1 MRHITT
7 LLALSTLILAIT
19 TAYLYQQL
27 TAARDR
33 ALHEVAG
40 ANILRAQVTRLES
53 DREELESDLRAVRHT
68 STAGPTVAVEL
79 SGGPRATPQVLPA
92 AGMPRAPEMT
102 EEQRLAVTRRRYRSL
117 FRELAL
123 SDAEVESILPVLV
136 AQDLRA
142 NKPLPKEL
150 ASQEEPQRNQSELA
164 AVLGAEKAQ
173 RFTALRLLQPARSQ
187 VSMLRQ
193 RLEDSGDPL
202 TADQQQ
208 ALIKILANKTA
219 EPTPQRSGGDDP
231 RQSMDQMAAKMR
243 ERDQRLRQD
252 AAPVLT
258 VAQRQSLDEDIAFQD
273 TMRLRA
279 AAILTPQAGSSA
291 PSAQGP

>member
-1 MRHITT
+1 
-7 LLALSTLILAIT
+7 LAIA

-33 ALHEVAG
+33 ALHEVAS

-53 DREELESDLRAVRHT
+53 DREELETDLRAVRHA
-68 STAGPTVAVEL
+68 STAGPTVTMEL
-79 SGGPRATPQVLPA
+79 SSVPRATPQVLPA
-92 AGMPRAPEMT
+92 GMPRGPEMT
-102 EEQRLAVTRRRYRSL
+102 EELRLAVTRRRYRSL

-150 ASQEEPQRNQSELA
+150 AMQEEPQRTQSELA

-187 VSMLRQ
+187 VNMLRQ

-208 ALIKILANKTA
+208 ALTKILANKTA

-258 VAQRQSLDEDIAFQD
+258 AAQRQSLDEDIAFQD

-291 PSAQGP
+291 PTAQGP